1 MRSKPAPARSEVP
14 STRFTNFFVLRF
26 KCLPLPLAS
35 RVYSNIMQNKK
46 LVKAIIWIV
55 VISMVLALVVSVIAF
70 L

>member
-1 MRSKPAPARSEVP
+1 M
-14 STRFTNFFVLRF
+14 
-26 KCLPLPLAS
+26 PLAS

>member
-1 MRSKPAPARSEVP
+1 M
-14 STRFTNFFVLRF
+14 
-26 KCLPLPLAS
+26 PLAS
-35 RVYSNIMQNKK
+35 RFYSNIMQNKK

>member
-1 MRSKPAPARSEVP
+1 
-14 STRFTNFFVLRF
+14 
-26 KCLPLPLAS
+26 
-35 RVYSNIMQNKK
+35 MQNKK

>member
-1 MRSKPAPARSEVP
+1 M
-14 STRFTNFFVLRF
+14 
-26 KCLPLPLAS
+26 PLTS